1 MNKLVLGYMA
11 FRTWS
16 HYRALYGGKYLETLL
31 SRDLVTP
38 VASQE
43 MDDAYATELSTSG
56 SNKHLEPQTDGEEA
70 LMLEKSGAKHLA
82 KVFALPELEVEITRA
97 IDQVEL
103 MVHGGAIRE
112 GVATD
117 GNASAETTL
126 SPPAEKS

>member
-16 HYRALYGGKYLETLL
+16 HYRALYGGKYLEAML
-31 SRDLVTP
+31 SRNLITP

-43 MDDAYATELSTSG
+43 VDDAYATDLSTSG

-70 LMLEKSGAKHLA
+70 LLLEKPGAKHLA
-82 KVFALPELEVEITRA
+82 TVFVLPELEVEITRA

-112 GVATD
+112 GVAND
-117 GNASAETTL
+117 GNASVGAAL
-126 SPPAEKS
+126 RPRAEKL